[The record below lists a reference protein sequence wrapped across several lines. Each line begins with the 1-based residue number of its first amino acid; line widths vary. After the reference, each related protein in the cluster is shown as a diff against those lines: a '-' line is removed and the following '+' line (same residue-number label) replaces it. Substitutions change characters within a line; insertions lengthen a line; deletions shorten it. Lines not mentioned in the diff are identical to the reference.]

1 MLCKE
6 QLLKSK
12 FANMH
17 NKINWDDYQYFLKVA
32 LLGSLKGAAEA
43 MGVNHSTVFRR
54 INSLEDKMDVRLFE
68 RLKTGYVLTDA
79 GEEILEQVQRIEDR
93 MHKIDRKLLGK
104 DIRLSGTIK
113 ISTTDTLGYYWLPPY
128 IRQFKDEYPNI
139 VIDVDIKTRFT
150 NLSRREAD
158 IVIPTVNEQPDYMV
172 GRQLA
177 PIIIGLYAS
186 KAYVDRHG
194 KPQKLGDLSSHRI
207 LFPNEALAGLPLIK
221 WLRKYVP
228 SNAIA
233 ASSDKLTGLYKI
245 AQQGL
250 GIAPL
255 PHYVGDSDPDL
266 VKVMELPQ
274 RFHRNIWIL
283 THPDLR
289 HTARIR
295 AFMKFMYQ
303 ATRVTG
309 NR

>member
-1 MLCKE
+1 
-6 QLLKSK
+6 
-12 FANMH
+12 MH
-17 NKINWDDYQYFLKVA
+17 NRINWDDYQYFLKVA

-43 MGVNHSTVFRR
+43 LGVNHSTVFRR
-54 INSLEDKMDVRLFE
+54 INSFEDKMDVRLFE
-68 RLKTGYVLTDA
+68 RLKTGYVLTEA
-79 GEEILEQVQRIEDR
+79 GEEILEQVQRIDDW
-93 MHKIDRKLLGK
+93 MHEIDRKLLGK

-128 IRQFKDEYPNI
+128 IRQFKGEYPNI

-158 IVIPTVNEQPDYMV
+158 IVIPTVNEHPDYMV

-186 KAYVDRHG
+186 KDYVDRNG
-194 KPQKLGDLSSHRI
+194 KPQKVGDLSSHSM

-228 SNAIA
+228 SKAII

-255 PHYVGDSDPDL
+255 PHYVGDSDPDF
-266 VKVMELPQ
+266 VKVMDVPR

-295 AFMKFMYQ
+295 AFMKFMYK
-303 ATRVTG
+303 ATQVTG
-309 NR
+309 NRSMAKLGIME

>member
-1 MLCKE
+1 
-6 QLLKSK
+6 
-12 FANMH
+12 MH
-17 NKINWDDYQYFLKVA
+17 NKIDWNDYQYFLKIA
-32 LLGSLKGAAEA
+32 LLGSLKEAAEA
-43 MGVNHSTVFRR
+43 LGVNHSTVFRR
-54 INSLEDKMDVRLFE
+54 INALEEKIDVRLFE
-68 RLKTGYVLTDA
+68 RLKTGYVLTEA
-79 GEEILEQVQRIEDR
+79 GEEILAQVQRIEDR
-93 MHKIDRKLLGK
+93 MHEIDRKLLGK

-139 VIDVDIKTRFT
+139 VVDIDIKTRFT

-172 GRQLA
+172 GRQLT

-186 KAYVDRHG
+186 TEYVERHG
-194 KPQKLGDLSSHRI
+194 QPKEVDGLALHRM
-207 LFPNEALAGLPLIK
+207 LLPNEALAGLPLIK
-221 WLRKYVP
+221 WLRRYVP
-228 SNAIA
+228 SKAIV
-233 ASSDKLTGLYKI
+233 ASSDKFTGLYKI

-266 VKVMELPQ
+266 VKVLDVPK
-274 RFHRNIWIL
+274 RFHRFIWIL

-295 AFMKFMYQ
+295 AFMRFMYKATQ
-303 ATRVTG
+303 ARVSG
-309 NR
+309 K

>member
-1 MLCKE
+1 
-6 QLLKSK
+6 
-12 FANMH
+12 MH
-17 NKINWDDYQYFLKVA
+17 NKINWDNYQYFLKVA
-32 LLGSLKGAAEA
+32 LLGSLKGAAEVL
-43 MGVNHSTVFRR
+43 GVNHSTVFRR
-54 INSLEDKMDVRLFE
+54 INALEESMDVRLFE
-68 RLKTGYVLTDA
+68 RLKTGYVLTEA
-79 GEEILEQVQRIEDR
+79 GEEILDQVQHIEDR
-93 MHKIDRKLLGK
+93 MHAIDRKLLGK

-128 IRQFKDEYPNI
+128 IRQFKDEYPHI

-158 IVIPTVNEQPDYMV
+158 ILVPTVNEQPDYMV

-177 PIIIGLYAS
+177 PIIVGLYAS
-186 KAYVDRHG
+186 KAYVEQYG
-194 KPQKLGDLSSHRI
+194 KPSGVDDLWSHR
-207 LFPNEALAGLPLIK
+207 LLLPNEALAGLPLIK

-228 SNAIA
+228 SEAIA

-255 PHYVGDSDPDL
+255 PHYVGDPDPDL
-266 VKVMELPQ
+266 IKVMELPR
-274 RFHRNIWIL
+274 RFYRHIWIL

-295 AFMKFMYQ
+295 AFMQFMYQ
-303 ATRVTG
+303 ATRVMG
-309 NR
+309 KQ

>member
-1 MLCKE
+1 
-6 QLLKSK
+6 
-12 FANMH
+12 
-17 NKINWDDYQYFLKVA
+17 
-32 LLGSLKGAAEA
+32 
-43 MGVNHSTVFRR
+43 
-54 INSLEDKMDVRLFE
+54 
-68 RLKTGYVLTDA
+68 A
-79 GEEILEQVQRIEDR
+79 GEEILGQVQRIEDR
-93 MHKIDRKLLGK
+93 MHAIDRKLLGK
-104 DIRLSGTIK
+104 DIRLRGTIK

-172 GRQLA
+172 GRRLA

-186 KAYVDRHG
+186 KEYVDRHG
-194 KPQKLGDLSSHRI
+194 KPQKVGDLLSHHM

-228 SNAIA
+228 SKAIV

-255 PHYVGDSDPDL
+255 PHYVGDPDPDL
-266 VKVMELPQ
+266 VKVMDLPR

-295 AFMKFMYQ
+295 AFMKFMYK
-303 ATRVTG
+303 ATQVRG